1 MIACMLLFVH
11 GYVVVVVVL
20 YVGCCKLGLDP
31 KCAVLY
37 VELKDVRLHPSDR
50 GVRLLDAA
58 HAQMHAHGA
67 SERAWQVSS
76 RASVTAASE

>member
-1 MIACMLLFVH
+1 MCC
-11 GYVVVVVVL
+11 VVCRV
-20 YVGCCKLGLDP
+20 
-31 KCAVLY
+31 
-37 VELKDVRLHPSDR
+37 KDVRLHPSDR

>member
-1 MIACMLLFVH
+1 VCC
-11 GYVVVVVVL
+11 VVKRV
-20 YVGCCKLGLDP
+20 
-31 KCAVLY
+31 
-37 VELKDVRLHPSDR
+37 KDVRLHPSGR

-76 RASVTAASE
+76 RASVTAASECDETEV